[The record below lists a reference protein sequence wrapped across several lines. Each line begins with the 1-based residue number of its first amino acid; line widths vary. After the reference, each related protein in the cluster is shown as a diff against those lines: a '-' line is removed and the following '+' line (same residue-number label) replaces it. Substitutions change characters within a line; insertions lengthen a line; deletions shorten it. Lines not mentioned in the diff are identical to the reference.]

1 MIFTSNRVNDFKVPL
16 GLQKHDKLCV
26 VMDFFFFPTFFIG
39 LPKEN
44 LITFGSLPVL
54 TSDGMVQVHTRRNRL
69 GLGFWKCYGES
80 FGIFFLGTSK
90 TRNQQVSSIGYLLY
104 P

>member
-44 LITFGSLPVL
+44 LITFGSLPIL
-54 TSDGMVQVHTRRNRL
+54 TSDGSGPRSLFFGRPGAQHLKIVQGSPDLDFWGRN
-69 GLGFWKCYGES
+69 GKSEHF
-80 FGIFFLGTSK
+80 I
-90 TRNQQVSSIGYLLY
+90 
-104 P
+104 

>member
-26 VMDFFFFPTFFIG
+26 VMDFFFYPTFFIG

-44 LITFGSLPVL
+44 LITFGSLPIL
-54 TSDGMVQVHTRRNRL
+54 TSDGMVQVHNSKKPAWF
-69 GLGFWKCYGES
+69 GFLEV
-80 FGIFFLGTSK
+80 L
-90 TRNQQVSSIGYLLY
+90 
-104 P
+104 

>member
-1 MIFTSNRVNDFKVPL
+1 MIFTSNRANDFKVSL

-44 LITFGSLPVL
+44 LITFGSLTVL
-54 TSDGMVQVHTRRNRL
+54 TSDAPGTYL
-69 GLGFWKCYGES
+69 KKPASCGLCCSETLKNHIKYA
-80 FGIFFLGTSK
+80 IKLVSK
-90 TRNQQVSSIGYLLY
+90 
-104 P
+104 

>member
-54 TSDGMVQVHTRRNRL
+54 TSAGS
-69 GLGFWKCYGES
+69 G
-80 FGIFFLGTSK
+80 
-90 TRNQQVSSIGYLLY
+90 TRNWIFGFQESVEKLICGKLKKAILHFLSNFWHI
-104 P
+104 